1 MDAGDAGGHAVA
13 MLHRASLAVAVALLG
28 CTLRSQDAAAPLQ
41 DLAELLVPIRVKHD
55 VPALG
60 AAVIVDGKLVALG
73 VDGIRRVGHEEKVT
87 VDDRWHL
94 GSCTKAMTATLLA
107 RYVERGQL
115 AWTTKVAD
123 GLPDLA
129 AGMYDEAKGITLQQ
143 LLAHRSSLAGGPPGK
158 LWGRLF
164 DYGGSDAAARTEVA
178 ATMLAKAP
186 SKPPGERF
194 LYSNAGYMVAGAM
207 LERLPAL
214 AADASKPDAGKPD
227 AGKPDVANTATSGDW
242 AARMQRELFAPLGI
256 ASAGFG
262 MPGSKDTTTQPWGH
276 TGKGKACE
284 AQSGDNPSSLGPA
297 GTTHMTL
304 RDWAKFAALHLGVQ
318 PEPALLRAESLQAL
332 HTPWPGGDYA
342 LGWAITKRP
351 WAPGPIVTHN
361 GSNTMWF
368 CVAWLAP
375 EAKFAVLVT
384 CNHGDG
390 GAACDA
396 VAAACIQRFRPAAK

>member
-1 MDAGDAGGHAVA
+1 
-13 MLHRASLAVAVALLG
+13 MLLHSWRALVVSALPALLASLLPA
-28 CTLRSQDAAAPLQ
+28 QEAAAPLQ
-41 DLAELLVPIRVKHD
+41 DLAELLAPIRVKHD

-60 AAVIVDGKLVALG
+60 VAVIVDGKLVALG
-73 VDGIRRVGHEEKVT
+73 VDGIRRVGHDAKVT
-87 VDDRWHL
+87 VDDHWHL

-107 RYVERGQL
+107 RSVERGQL
-115 AWTTKVAD
+115 AWTTTVAQ
-123 GLPDLA
+123 GMPDLA
-129 AGMYDEAKGITLQQ
+129 AGMHEDAKGITLQQ
-143 LLAHRSSLAGGPPGK
+143 LLTHRSSLLANPPGK
-158 LWGRLF
+158 LWARLF
-164 DYGGSDAAARTEVA
+164 EYDGSDAAARTEVA
-178 ATMLAKAP
+178 TTMLAKAP
-186 SKPPGERF
+186 KKPPGERF

-214 AADASKPDAGKPD
+214 AAEPSKPE
-227 AGKPDVANTATSGDW
+227 AGKPDVANTTTAGDW

-256 ASAGFG
+256 TSAGFG
-262 MPGSKDTTTQPWGH
+262 MPGDKDATTQPWGH
-276 TGKGKACE
+276 TGKGKKCE
-284 AQSGDNPSSLGPA
+284 AQFGDNPSSLGPA
-297 GTTHMTL
+297 GTAHMTL

-342 LGWAITKRP
+342 LGWAITQRP

-375 EAKFAVLVT
+375 EAKFGVLVT

-390 GAACDA
+390 AAACDA

>member
-1 MDAGDAGGHAVA
+1 MRRLRFVPWVF
-13 MLHRASLAVAVALLG
+13 ASLLSTGFAQENAPPV
-28 CTLRSQDAAAPLQ
+28 TPAAAPLV
-41 DLAELLVPIRVKHD
+41 DLAELLAPIRSKHD

-60 AAVIVDGKLVALG
+60 VAVIVDGKLVGLG

-115 AWTTKVAD
+115 AWTTTVAD

-129 AGMYDEAKGITLQQ
+129 AGMHQDAKGITLQQ
-143 LLAHRSSLAGGPPGK
+143 LLTHRSSLAGGPPGK
-158 LWGRLF
+158 LWARLF
-164 DYGGSDAAARTEVA
+164 EYDGSDAKARSEVA
-178 ATMLAKAP
+178 ATMLANAP
-186 SKPPGERF
+186 KKPPGERF

-214 AADASKPDAGKPD
+214 AADASKPDAS
-227 AGKPDVANTATSGDW
+227 KPDVSNTTAAGDW
-242 AARMQRELFAPLGI
+242 ATRMQRELFAPLGI
-256 ASAGFG
+256 TSAGFG
-262 MPGSKDTTTQPWGH
+262 VPGDKDATAQPWGH
-276 TGKGKACE
+276 TGKGKQLE
-284 AQSGDNPSSLGPA
+284 AQFGDNPSSLGPA
-297 GTTHMTL
+297 GTAHMTL

-318 PEPALLRAESLQAL
+318 PEQPLLREETLAAL

-361 GSNTMWF
+361 GSNTMWM

-396 VAAACIQRFRPAAK
+396 VAAACLARFRPAAK